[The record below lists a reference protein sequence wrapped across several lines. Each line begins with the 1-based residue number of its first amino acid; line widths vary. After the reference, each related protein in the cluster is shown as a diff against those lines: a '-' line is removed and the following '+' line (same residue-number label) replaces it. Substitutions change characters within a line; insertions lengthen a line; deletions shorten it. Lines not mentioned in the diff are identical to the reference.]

1 MPLTD
6 RELWL
11 LNFYRNSELHGALLM
26 GRLARSLS
34 GMAVL
39 ANVTRHCATEAH
51 HAELL
56 TDLIAELGEKL
67 DPQLETIQ
75 EYYSREGGVPTELV
89 DVLVLSDVLEHRVL
103 VSYRE
108 HLNAS
113 GIDPRVR
120 KVLEQI
126 LKEEEEHG
134 RPGTPAHAQRR
145 SILSRATG
153 EPFDVSVRP
162 RPPALA
168 AGEAPR
174 LVPLCRRG
182 GPRGQPAR
190 VGRPGPAHSVAGA
203 AWLTW

>member
-34 GMAVL
+34 GTAVL

-56 TDLIAELGEKL
+56 TGLIAELGEKL

-126 LKEEEEHG
+126 LEEEEEHG
-134 RPGTPAHAQRR
+134 G
-145 SILSRATG
+145 G
-153 EPFDVSVRP
+153 ED
-162 RPPALA
+162 
-168 AGEAPR
+168 
-174 LVPLCRRG
+174 
-182 GPRGQPAR
+182 
-190 VGRPGPAHSVAGA
+190 
-203 AWLTW
+203 AWLEQALQHLPQSQVSESRRRWRAIDVKVAAQIHHQLDSMFPMERVS

>member
-34 GMAVL
+34 GTEML

-51 HAELL
+51 HAALL

-113 GIDPRVR
+113 GIDPGVR
-120 KVLEQI
+120 KALEQI
-126 LKEEEEHG
+126 LEEEEEHG
-134 RPGTPAHAQRR
+134 G
-145 SILSRATG
+145 G
-153 EPFDVSVRP
+153 ED
-162 RPPALA
+162 
-168 AGEAPR
+168 
-174 LVPLCRRG
+174 
-182 GPRGQPAR
+182 
-190 VGRPGPAHSVAGA
+190 
-203 AWLTW
+203 AWLEQALQHLPQSQVTESRRRWRAIDVKVAAQIHHQLDRMFPMKKVS